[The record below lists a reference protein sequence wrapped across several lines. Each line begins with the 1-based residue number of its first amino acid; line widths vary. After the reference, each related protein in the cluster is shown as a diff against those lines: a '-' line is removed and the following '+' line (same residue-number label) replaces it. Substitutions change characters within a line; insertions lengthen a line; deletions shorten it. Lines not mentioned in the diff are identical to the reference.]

1 MQKVVGSSPIIRST
15 EGPGNGPFLWG
26 EGPPNPMW
34 LIKTERAA
42 QFDLSGTLR

>member
-1 MQKVVGSSPIIRST
+1 VAR
-15 EGPGNGPFLWG
+15 GPQ
-26 EGPPNPMW
+26 NPMW